1 MKKSY
6 IFILA
11 SVALSG
17 CASKEASEAD
27 IQALLNKY
35 YGSYCEY
42 LNTSNLKK
50 IKSYAQKDE
59 NGNDEYVA
67 EVSYKL
73 SFKLSDAWMK
83 EHKQANKGTE
93 EAEAFINTYKDE
105 MRSMAREFNDEV
117 DKISRAL
124 GESQPM
130 IFKYKPEDDAIYK
143 ADMASHNEKIAEM
156 AKYIQGKYID
166 KFDLKTQEFK
176 QKFPEV
182 AYVPLISRRSL
193 GNDEKKYTLEFA
205 IPIQV
210 EVKQLPVP
218 PGCFG
223 VQKGMYPN
231 YFEQIL
237 SKGFGAYRLEHD
249 KSKSLGK
256 DGLTLEISDTYKLRK
271 TDGGWDLK

>member
-1 MKKSY
+1 
-6 IFILA
+6 
-11 SVALSG
+11 
-17 CASKEASEAD
+17 
-27 IQALLNKY
+27 
-35 YGSYCEY
+35 
-42 LNTSNLKK
+42 
-50 IKSYAQKDE
+50 
-59 NGNDEYVA
+59 
-67 EVSYKL
+67 
-73 SFKLSDAWMK
+73 
-83 EHKQANKGTE
+83 
-93 EAEAFINTYKDE
+93 
-105 MRSMAREFNDEV
+105 
-117 DKISRAL
+117 
-124 GESQPM
+124 M

-193 GNDEKKYTLEFA
+193 GNDDKKYTLEFSV
-205 IPIQV
+205 PIQV

-218 PGCFG
+218 SGCFG

-256 DGLTLEISDTYKLRK
+256 DGLALEISDTYKLRK

>member
-6 IFILA
+6 IFILT
-11 SVALSG
+11 SIALSG
-17 CASKEASEAD
+17 CASKEASDAD

-42 LNTSNLKK
+42 INTSDLKK
-50 IKSYAQKDE
+50 IKSYTQKDE

-73 SFKLSDAWMK
+73 NFKLSDTWIN
-83 EHKQANKGTE
+83 EHKQINKGAS
-93 EAEAFINTYKDE
+93 EAEAFIDTYKDD
-105 MRSMAREFNDEV
+105 MKSMANGFNEEV

-124 GESQPM
+124 GERQPM
-130 IFKYKPEDDAIYK
+130 IFKYKPEDDEIYK
-143 ADMASHNEKIAEM
+143 ADMIAHNEKIAEM
-156 AKYIQGKYID
+156 AKFIQGKYIE

-182 AYVPLISRRSL
+182 AYTSLISRRSL
-193 GNDEKKYTLEFA
+193 GNDDKKYTFEFA
-205 IPIQV
+205 VPIQV

-231 YFEQIL
+231 YFERIL
-237 SKGFGAYRLEHD
+237 SKGFGSYRLEHD
-249 KSKSLGK
+249 KSKVLG
-256 DGLTLEISDTYKLRK
+256 GNGQTLDISDTYKLRRI
-271 TDGGWDLK
+271 DAGWDFK